1 MKQKLWIVLVVCA
14 LVLATAS
21 HLYPIDVG
29 VKAGLSRVSLKL
41 SREIPGLTLNTRSE
55 FTVGAFVSIDLFKFL
70 AVQPEINYLT
80 KGVDTT
86 EGDEFGEWEFT
97 YLEIPV
103 LMKFKIPVKGK
114 IQPAVFLGP
123 YLAFNTRAWV
133 TETEPGEVEEADLE
147 DFAKSPVYGLVF
159 GGCVEYTLGFGKLI
173 LDVRYSM
180 GLTSCLENLMILTGG
195 DLTDDDT
202 VKNRVFAVT
211 AGFAF

>member
-1 MKQKLWIVLVVCA
+1 MKQKLWIVLVVSV
-14 LVLATAS
+14 LVLAS
-21 HLYPIDVG
+21 GGRLYSLDVG
-29 VKAGLSRVSLKL
+29 VKAGLSKVSFKL
-41 SREIPGLTLNTRSE
+41 SSEIPGLTLNARSE
-55 FTVGAFVSIDLFKFL
+55 FIIGAFVSIDLLKFL

-123 YLAFNTRAWV
+123 YLAFNTKAWV
-133 TETEPGEVEEADLE
+133 TETEAGEVEEVDLE
-147 DFAKSPVYGLVF
+147 DFAKSPDYGLVF

-180 GLTSCLENLMILTGG
+180 GLTSCLKNLMILTGG
-195 DLTDDDT
+195 DLMDDDS
-202 VKNRVFAVT
+202 VKNRVFALT